1 MGHHGS
7 WLDRAIDK
15 LKPQPG
21 APARP
26 AAPPV
31 QESEWHQ
38 SVERKEVV
46 PGLTVRAV
54 GLSVFGETRS
64 IHDRPG
70 SNEPVASARQK
81 VAHVIIN
88 GAEEAHRRGAKPPTV
103 HSPIEP
109 RDLRNSEERAAY
121 ESSMDAAREA
131 YLSGHDATQGATH
144 FNIETNPSRANKI
157 YPRGT
162 AKGVAINT
170 QSGPYYNSYLGR
182 DVKSHTAWLNTYRS
196 EYEKKR

>member
-1 MGHHGS
+1 MAHHAS
-7 WLDRAIDK
+7 WLERAIDIVK
-15 LKPQPG
+15 RQSAPPPKPS
-21 APARP
+21 
-26 AAPPV
+26 APPV
-31 QESEWHQ
+31 HQGEWNK
-38 SVERKEVV
+38 SVERQEVV
-46 PGLTVRAV
+46 PGLTVHAV

-109 RDLRNSEERAAY
+109 RDLRNSEEHAAY

-131 YLSGHDATQGATH
+131 YLSGHDPTQGATH
-144 FNIETNPSRANKI
+144 FSIETNPSRANKI
-157 YPRGT
+157 YAKGT
-162 AKGVAINT
+162 AKGVEINT

-182 DVKSHTAWLNTYRS
+182 DVKSHAAWLNTYRS

>member
-1 MGHHGS
+1 MGHVGS
-7 WLDRAIDK
+7 CPARAMDK
-15 LKPQPG
+15 LKPRPG
-21 APARP
+21 AQARP

-103 HSPIEP
+103 TSPIQP
-109 RDLRNSEERAAY
+109 GD
-121 ESSMDAAREA
+121 
-131 YLSGHDATQGATH
+131 Q
-144 FNIETNPSRANKI
+144 F
-157 YPRGT
+157 
-162 AKGVAINT
+162 
-170 QSGPYYNSYLGR
+170 
-182 DVKSHTAWLNTYRS
+182 
-196 EYEKKR
+196 

>member
-1 MGHHGS
+1 M
-7 WLDRAIDK
+7 AQ

-131 YLSGHDATQGATH
+131 YLSGHDPTQGATH